1 MSKETTKTVLTKE
14 EIEKLK
20 AAKDRI
26 VKSKK
31 VVTK

>member
-1 MSKETTKTVLTKE
+1 MAQPKLTKADLE
-14 EIEKLK
+14 SIKKQKEL
-20 AAKDRI
+20 I

>member
-1 MSKETTKTVLTKE
+1 MAQPKLTKADLE
-14 EIEKLK
+14 AIKKQKEL
-20 AAKDRI
+20 I